1 MLKPCANCGK
11 IFKAKGTAPVN
22 CSAECANIRRR
33 LVLRG
38 AVANRSKLQSE
49 VKTAVAPTPA
59 PTPPSTPVS
68 GSLVVNSYTLPPP
81 EELPAPYAK
90 RVYEMWLSLT
100 GGRDAP
106 TRIA

>member
-11 IFKAKGTAPVN
+11 IFKSKGTTAVN
-22 CSAECANIRRR
+22 CSSECANVRRR
-33 LVLRG
+33 Q
-38 AVANRSKLQSE
+38 LQLLGDTASTLQPPPV
-49 VKTAVAPTPA
+49 VKADTKPTPVVPEA
-59 PTPPSTPVS
+59 
-68 GSLVVNSYTLPPP
+68 LVVNSYTLPPP